1 MLSYKQLYTWLYIA
15 LKTEWLEGLCS
26 RHYTVKMAVSQHFKI
41 EVLPNIL
48 PAGEEIES
56 DAQQSAD
63 DTMVTVGENMGT
75 MLFKPHLIVSKHCC
89 LKSNTAI
96 LILAWNLI
104 AAIGLKFASNP
115 IMVTVTPLSAP
126 IDSLIPY
133 Q

>member
-1 MLSYKQLYTWLYIA
+1 MVFRKL
-15 LKTEWLEGLCS
+15 
-26 RHYTVKMAVSQHFKI
+26 F
-41 EVLPNIL
+41 PNIWPRPTINYSSSLL
-48 PAGEEIES
+48 PRPFYTTHFDYRGKHEHKIAGPLN
-56 DAQQSAD
+56 DNPPPDTQQSAD

-126 IDSLIPY
+126 IDSLILY